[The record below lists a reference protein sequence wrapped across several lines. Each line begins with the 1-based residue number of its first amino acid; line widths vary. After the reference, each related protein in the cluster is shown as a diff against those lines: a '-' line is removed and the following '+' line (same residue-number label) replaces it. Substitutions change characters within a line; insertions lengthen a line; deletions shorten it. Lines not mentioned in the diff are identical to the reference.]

1 MFPESVREV
10 ITQHLI
16 EIYSNIYTFK
26 TFGDVST
33 SDIGFT
39 SCIMEVFGGVT
50 SEDGVALGEYSYLAK
65 LLEASDLIGLQEAD
79 IKTKS
84 IRARVTPGPA
94 PISMKRLNSHLQEA
108 GWEQVDIERLHVQLN
123 EAHCNF
129 NLMMR
134 RMRQFRAGARLHYI
148 AAQLLALGDGSVV
161 NQNDETIPS
170 HITFMIK
177 EVTRVLEQN
186 DEQDTW
192 RSLVKIQRNQL
203 EGGNRL
209 TLLSQLA
216 AKRNRGEEITAD
228 ELAQLVASLADGRG
242 HEDAMAMIESQAQA
256 QRENGER
263 ISILMKLISEL
274 AKVYNAGSNK
284 NTSQLTVQNDPR
296 FSRLVESMGKSE
308 EATLC
313 SVETWALKTNETFW
327 TNFAKLQ
334 QYVEENDL
342 IAVDGDDILFVHCGA
357 EGKGNLDLAK
367 WFHDQ
372 IGYDGLEPGTRVTGM
387 HWAFN
392 AFEYPGS
399 LEYTSLI
406 GLGATFDPVI
416 NRKAHKVII
425 AKNVADKKRS
435 DTEELQGIRNASL
448 TEHVQVA
455 VSTTSFI
462 PGL

>member
-1 MFPESVREV
+1 MMGLNKSLRMFPESVREV

-26 TFGDVST
+26 TFGDEFT

-39 SCIMEVFGGVT
+39 SCIMEVFGGD
-50 SEDGVALGEYSYLAK
+50 SEDGVDVGEYSYLAK

-108 GWEQVDIERLHVQLN
+108 GWEQADIERLHVQLN

-129 NLMMR
+129 NLMML

-209 TLLSQLA
+209 TLLSQLG

-228 ELAQLVASLADGRG
+228 ELAQLVASLADGTSDD
-242 HEDAMAMIESQAQA
+242 DAMAMIQNQAEV

-263 ISILMKLISEL
+263 LGQIGSLLNQLAAKQNRGEEITADEL
-274 AKVYNAGSNK
+274 AQLKLSLADG
-284 NTSQLTVQNDPR
+284 TSDEDAMDMINNVA
-296 FSRLVESMGKSE
+296 SR
-308 EATLC
+308 C
-313 SVETWALKTNETFW
+313 DETFCRR
-327 TNFAKLQ
+327 FGQLKK
-334 QYVEENDL
+334 YKENNH
-342 IAVDGDDILFVHCGA
+342 DDVVNVNGVNVLTIESDRSKFDS
-357 EGKGNLDLAK
+357 N
-367 WFHDQ
+367 
-372 IGYDGLEPGTRVTGM
+372 
-387 HWAFN
+387 
-392 AFEYPGS
+392 
-399 LEYTSLI
+399 
-406 GLGATFDPVI
+406 LGAWLNTQNGYHYANNMSEYECGVKAYKRMGSIEQLALEGIGVTFDP
-416 NRKAHKVII
+416 NLHKKAMNIRAANKSK
-425 AKNVADKKRS
+425 KNAGKKRN
-435 DTEELQGIRNASL
+435 GIM
-448 TEHVQVA
+448 
-455 VSTTSFI
+455 
-462 PGL
+462 GLIRG